1 MCIFILMQAGKRAR
15 ALSLF
20 RQGIKENNFSEV
32 QYNQINIDWLHASNN
47 NKLLPKILVLVCS
60 CILSI

>member
-1 MCIFILMQAGKRAR
+1 MKECKTYLYLLMQAGKRSK

-32 QYNQINIDWLHASNN
+32 NVKNTPVDVSMI
-47 NKLLPKILVLVCS
+47 C
-60 CILSI
+60 LSLELNL

>member
-1 MCIFILMQAGKRAR
+1 MQAGKRSK

-32 QYNQINIDWLHASNN
+32 NDKRTL
-47 NKLLPKILVLVCS
+47 
-60 CILSI
+60 